1 MKEAKVDSGVIG
13 RPAKP
18 RPAANEGVIAGM
30 RTWPD
35 KTKDFLGDVR
45 AEARR
50 VTWPNLSQIRSTTIV
65 VILTVF
71 FFGVYFGILD
81 WVFNNVVRRLLRF
94 GS

>member
-1 MKEAKVDSGVIG
+1 MKEAKLENELAAKES
-13 RPAKP
+13 KP
-18 RPAANEGVIAGM
+18 RPSAAAAVITGAS
-30 RTWPD
+30 TWP
-35 KTKDFLGDVR
+35 KRTKAFLSDVR

-50 VTWPNLSQIRSTTIV
+50 VTWPNLKQVRATTVV
-65 VILTVF
+65 VIITVF